1 MEKYITKKAN
11 KDFIFLTDV
20 IINKGSREKRL
31 VYDLKEK
38 EKAIFKYQ
46 SYECT
51 EACSEKM
58 SYEIAK
64 RLGYPCAKIE
74 FAYDENGTLGILNYL
89 FISKTGVQHTDA
101 VAYINNREDRK
112 EFYTIENIENC
123 LNKIDYKLFK
133 DFLKIMVFDALVGET
148 DRHEENWGISYNN
161 GKYQIS
167 PLYDNGCNL
176 LREYKDKNKIIENW
190 ENGKRDFNAYINRS
204 KTLIYNSKNNKKYTH
219 FELIK
224 QLYKQY
230 KKEIKKEIENLNK
243 ITNKE
248 FEKIVRR
255 IPNEFMSDMQKT
267 YIIKY
272 LILRKEKLLEIIKDE
287 NILKD
292 GE

>member
-20 IINKGSREKRL
+20 IINKGSRVKRL

-38 EKAIFKYQ
+38 ETAIFKYQ

-64 RLGYPCAKIE
+64 SLGYSCAKIE
-74 FAYDENGTLGILNYL
+74 LAQDENGTLGVLNYL
-89 FISKTGVQHTDA
+89 FTSKTGVQHTDA
-101 VAYINNREDRK
+101 VAYINNGGDIK

-123 LNKIDYKLFK
+123 LNKIDPKLFK
-133 DFLKIMVFDALVGET
+133 NFLKIMVFDALVGET

-176 LREYKDKNKIIENW
+176 LREYKDENKIIENW
-190 ENGKRDFNAYINRS
+190 ENGKKDFNAYINRS
-204 KTLIYNSKNNKKYTH
+204 KTLIYNSKSNKKYTH

-230 KKEIKKEIENLNK
+230 KKEIKQEIENLNR
-243 ITNKE
+243 ITDKE
-248 FEKIVRR
+248 FEKIVKR
-255 IPNEFMSDMQKT
+255 IPNEFMNDMQKK

-287 NILKD
+287 NI
-292 GE
+292 